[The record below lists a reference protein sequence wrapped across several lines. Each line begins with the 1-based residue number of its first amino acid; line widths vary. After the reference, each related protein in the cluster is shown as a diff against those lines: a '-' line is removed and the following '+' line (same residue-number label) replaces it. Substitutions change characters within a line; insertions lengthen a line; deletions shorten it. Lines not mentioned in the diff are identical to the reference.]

1 MDKRKL
7 ELYTDYL
14 ISNYGYATATGLS
27 AMVNGAVSHDQ
38 ITRFLSER
46 EYTSKDLWLSVKAAV
61 RQIEQDDGVLIA
73 DDTIAEKMWTDENEV
88 VCWHYDH
95 AKGRLVKG
103 INLLNMLYH
112 SREVSLPVAF
122 EVIRKPLLFCDLQ
135 THQIK
140 RISLVTKNELMREMI
155 CSCLA
160 NQLKFRYVLMDS
172 WFAARENF
180 EFIMKK
186 KRHFIA
192 ALKDNRLVALSEAD
206 KQQGRYERIDRLSL
220 PEKEAV
226 HGWLKGYGK
235 EVLLVRQVF
244 THKDGDTAI
253 LHLVCSDLNLN
264 GEQVTALYQKRWNVE
279 VFHKSLKSNAGL
291 AKSPTQTVTTQNN
304 HVFMLIIAVFKLEC
318 LKMQHHL
325 NHFALRAKLWIKATQ
340 HAYEQLQTLLAA

>member
-14 ISNYGYATATGLS
+14 IGNYGYATATGLS
-27 AMVNGAVSHDQ
+27 AMVDGAVGPDR

-46 EYTSKDLWLSVKAAV
+46 QYTSVDLWLTVKSAV
-61 RQIEQDDGVLIA
+61 RQMEQEDGVPIA
-73 DDTIAEKMWTDENEV
+73 DDTIAEKLWTDENEV

-95 AKGRLVKG
+95 TKGRLVKG

-112 SREVSLPVAF
+112 SRDVSLPVAF
-122 EVIRKPLLFCDLQ
+122 EVIRKPLLFCDLDTRQ
-135 THQIK
+135 LK
-140 RISLVTKNELMREMI
+140 RASLMTKNELMRDMI
-155 CSCLA
+155 CACLA

-180 EFIMKK
+180 EFIVKK
-186 KRHFIA
+186 GKHFIA
-192 ALKDNRLVALSEAD
+192 ALKDNRLVALSEQD
-206 KQQGRYERIDRLSL
+206 RQHKRFERIDRVSL

-244 THKDGDTAI
+244 TNEDGSTAI
-253 LHLVCSDLNLN
+253 LHLVCSDLTLDD
-264 GEQVTALYQKRWNVE
+264 EQVTVLYQKRWNVE

-291 AKSPTQTVTTQNN
+291 AKSPTFSSGQSVAHRPRTENGRTKSYRRVRNYLTATD
-304 HVFMLIIAVFKLEC
+304 
-318 LKMQHHL
+318 
-325 NHFALRAKLWIKATQ
+325 KA
-340 HAYEQLQTLLAA
+340 H

>member
-27 AMVNGAVSHDQ
+27 AMVHGAVSHDQ
-38 ITRFLSER
+38 VTRFLSER
-46 EYTSKDLWLSVKAAV
+46 EYTSKDLWLAVKSTV
-61 RQIEQDDGVLIA
+61 RHIEQDDGVLIA

-95 AKGRLVKG
+95 TKGRLVKG
-103 INLLNMLYH
+103 FNLLNMLYY

-122 EVIRKPLLFCDLQ
+122 AVIRKPLLFCDMQ
-135 THQIK
+135 THQLK
-140 RISLVTKNELMREMI
+140 RASLVTKNELMREMI
-155 CSCLA
+155 ASCLA

-180 EFIMKK
+180 EFIMKRK
-186 KRHFIA
+186 KHFIA
-192 ALKDNRLVALSEAD
+192 ALKDNRLVALSEED
-206 KQQGRYERIDRLSL
+206 RRHKRFERIDRVSL

-226 HGWLKGYGK
+226 HGWLKGYAN
-235 EVLLVRQVF
+235 EVLLVRQLF
-244 THKDGDTAI
+244 THKDGSTAL
-253 LHLVCSDLNLN
+253 LHLVCSDLTLD

-291 AKSPTQTVTTQNN
+291 AKSPTQTVTTQSN
-304 HVFMLIIAVFKLEC
+304 HVFMSIVAVFKLEC

-325 NHFALRAKLWIKATQ
+325 NHFALRAKLWIQATQ
-340 HAYEQLQTLLAA
+340 HAYEQLQALRAA